1 MQAVEYD
8 GTDDSIKKLRELL
21 LKDWAVEV
29 NSVGDARLSTPYTN
43 RVVELGQWVTID
55 LEDRVSIMSP
65 EHFVREFTVL

>member
-21 LKDWAVEV
+21 SKEWVVEV
-29 NSVGDARLSTPYTN
+29 TSIGDARLSTPYTN
-43 RVVELGQWVTID
+43 RVVELGQWVIID
-55 LEDRVSIMSP
+55 LEDRVFIMDH